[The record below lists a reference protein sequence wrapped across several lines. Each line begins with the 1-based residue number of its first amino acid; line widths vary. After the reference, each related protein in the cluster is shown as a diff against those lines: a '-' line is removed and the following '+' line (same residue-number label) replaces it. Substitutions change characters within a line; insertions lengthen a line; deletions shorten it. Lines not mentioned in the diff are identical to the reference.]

1 MTRTHAAYQLLRHG
15 PLDLGEFQEI
25 TGWKYKACVWTLS
38 QLRDGGRVRLA
49 SRGAGDRNGNC
60 VKRSVYEAVQ

>member
-25 TGWKYKACVWTLS
+25 TGWKYRTCTWALS
-38 QLRDGGRVRLA
+38 MLEQVGAVRRLRHGGSLR
-49 SRGAGDRNGNC
+49 C
-60 VKRSVYEAVQ
+60 RSVYEAVQ